1 MGTTFSD
8 LLTTLTLN
16 ELYKT
21 YASIVDSAQGM
32 AHTINA
38 EDRKLALSKLIIINN
53 EIREREASNGN

>member
-1 MGTTFSD
+1 MSYTD
-8 LLTTLTLN
+8 QLKPLTLN
-16 ELYKT
+16 ELYKA

>member
-21 YASIVDSAQGM
+21 YASIVDSMQGM
-32 AHTINA
+32 AHVINA

-53 EIREREASNGN
+53 EIREREAE